1 MALGWETDTQKVT
14 STLEVNFW
22 QSSPLVRGESQFPC
36 WKRTFLSCSYLVP
49 KSCPTLW
56 EPMDCSLPGSSVH
69 VHRTTQARMLEWVAL
84 SFSRGSSWA
93 RDWTCISCIDRQI
106 LHHWAFREA
115 HISVLLLRNIVV
127 VDDGH
132 EDWGWRK
139 KRKLNNARSQSIT
152 SPNALSGLRSGS
164 SVSLSETSFSL
175 LHTPL
180 FSNPS
185 QLPKDH

>member
-1 MALGWETDTQKVT
+1 M
-14 STLEVNFW
+14 
-22 QSSPLVRGESQFPC
+22 
-36 WKRTFLSCSYLVP
+36 
-49 KSCPTLW
+49 
-56 EPMDCSLPGSSVH
+56 
-69 VHRTTQARMLEWVAL
+69 
-84 SFSRGSSWA
+84 
-93 RDWTCISCIDRQI
+93 
-106 LHHWAFREA
+106 
-115 HISVLLLRNIVV
+115 V